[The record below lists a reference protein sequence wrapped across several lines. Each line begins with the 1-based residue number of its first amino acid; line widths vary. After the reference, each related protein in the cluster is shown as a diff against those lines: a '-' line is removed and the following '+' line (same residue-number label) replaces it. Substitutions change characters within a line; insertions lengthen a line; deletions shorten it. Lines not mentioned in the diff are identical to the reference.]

1 MLAPATSEPARLRNK
16 KQAAEHLN
24 LSERGV
30 ERLVADGDLKAVRLR
45 GRVLFTQAALDEC
58 VRRNEH

>member
-1 MLAPATSEPARLRNK
+1 MSATATSEPARLRNK
-16 KQAAEHLN
+16 KQAAEFLN

-45 GRVLFTQAALDEC
+45 GRFLFTQSSLEEC
-58 VRRNEH
+58 VRRNEA